1 MASRFHAASIALLI
15 LGCPIQALLGWG
27 IAPLHAQ
34 PGSHLP
40 IAETDRIQVGS
51 STLQVDFAE
60 GPFDLPKSAIL
71 ARIATAASA
80 VATYYGRFPL
90 STARILVIP
99 VPDRHGILQ
108 GTTWGDMHGSPGFTR
123 LRIGEHTTA
132 AELAADWMITHELT
146 HMAFPDMPSDSDR
159 DQSAQH
165 WIEEGLATYIEPIE
179 RVMIG
184 DLTAKQ
190 MWTETI
196 RDMPQGEPQPG
207 DQGLDHTHTWGRTYW
222 GGAMFCLVAD
232 IQIRQ
237 QTHNRLGLQDALRAI
252 VAAGGTIDQNW
263 DLPRALAVG
272 DHATGTHVLTDLYA
286 QWKDKPVQYDLPALW
301 TQLGILTTPDVPGSN
316 GGGPGVDPGSAGHG
330 IDFSSTAPLAA
341 IREAITRPKQNPIP
355 ATVLPVP
362 QPTPAP
368 QQK

>member
-1 MASRFHAASIALLI
+1 MASRFHATFFALL
-15 LGCPIQALLGWG
+15 LSLPVAAALLT
-27 IAPLHAQ
+27 APLLHAQ

-40 IAETDRIQVGS
+40 IVETDRIQVGS
-51 STLQVDFAE
+51 ATGSASIIQVDFAD
-60 GPFDLPKSAIL
+60 GPLDLPKSTIL

-80 VATYYGRFPL
+80 VATYYGRFPV
-90 STARILVIP
+90 SSARVLVIP

-108 GTTWGDMHGSPGFTR
+108 GTTWGDMHGFPGFTR

-132 AELAADWMITHELT
+132 AELASDWMITHELT

-184 DLTAKQ
+184 DLTAPKIWRD
-190 MWTETI
+190 MV
-196 RDMPQGEPQPG
+196 RDMPQGEPAPG

-232 IQIRQ
+232 VDIRQ

-252 VAAGGTIDQNW
+252 VAAGGTIDHNW
-263 DLPRALAVG
+263 DLPQALAIG
-272 DHATGTHVLTDLYA
+272 DKATKTHVLTELYA
-286 QWKDKPVQYDLPALW
+286 QWKDAPVQYDLPALW
-301 TQLGILTTPDVPGSN
+301 SRLGIVSTP
-316 GGGPGVDPGSAGHG
+316 GGVE
-330 IDFSSTAPLAA
+330 FSSSAALAD
-341 IREAITRPKQNPIP
+341 IREAITRPKESPVA
-355 ATVLPVP
+355 ATVVP
-362 QPTPAP
+362 PP
-368 QQK
+368 QLSTNH

>member
-1 MASRFHAASIALLI
+1 MTSRLRAASLALLI
-15 LGCPIQALLGWG
+15 FGCPIHALLGWG
-27 IAPLHAQ
+27 PLLRAQ

-40 IAETDRIQVGS
+40 IAETDHIHVGAS
-51 STLQVDFAE
+51 LLQIDFAD
-60 GPFDLPKSAIL
+60 GPLDLPKSAIV

-80 VATYYGRFPL
+80 VATYYGRFPV
-90 STARILVIP
+90 STARVLVIP
-99 VPDRHGILQ
+99 VPGRHGVVQ

-132 AELAADWMITHELT
+132 AELSADWTITHELT
-146 HMAFPDMPSDSDR
+146 HMAFPSMPQDPNE

-184 DLTAKQ
+184 DLTAEKIWHD
-190 MWTETI
+190 MV
-196 RDMPQGEPQPG
+196 RDMPQGEPAPG

-232 IQIRQ
+232 VEIRQ

-252 VAAGGTIDQNW
+252 VAAGGTIDHDW
-263 DLPRALAVG
+263 TLPQALAIG
-272 DHATGTHVLTDLYA
+272 DKATNTHVLTDLYA
-286 QWKDKPVQYDLPALW
+286 QWKDAPVQYDLPALW
-301 TQLGILTTPDVPGSN
+301 AQLGIVSTSN
-316 GGGPGVDPGSAGHG
+316 G
-330 IDFSSTAPLAA
+330 IEFSSTAPLAD

-355 ATVLPVP
+355 AIVLSSQP
-362 QPTPAP
+362 QASPR
-368 QQK
+368 Q